1 MVHVD
6 SYVQKE
12 RKGHNMVISAMTDI
26 GIKRS
31 VNQDRAVY
39 KIKDHEIVGVLCD
52 GMGGH
57 LAGDVASTLV
67 SNYIIDHFF
76 DHSPFIND
84 ESIHAWISSLLLTA
98 NDLLNKESDMHS
110 EYAGMGT
117 TIVICYMD
125 GKNTYI
131 SHVGDSRAYL
141 YSDTLKQIT
150 TDDTF
155 VNELLKRGI
164 INQEEASH
172 HPKRNVLVQAI
183 GIKEALRISF
193 YKIEEDYRAI
203 LLCSDGL
210 YNSLSSQQIE
220 DILKE
225 DESVNH
231 KTERLIQSANEFG
244 GLKELIGQGGMAD
257 VYLAYDDIL
266 KREVAVKILRSSLT
280 GDPIYITRFHREAR
294 AAAALCHRNIVEI
307 YDVGEEDDLYYIVME
322 YVRGQTLKELINKRG
337 ALHYVEAVD
346 IMKQVVSAT
355 ALAHSS

>member
-1 MVHVD
+1 MLMVHVD

-244 GLKELIGQGGMAD
+244 GLDNIGVLLIE
-257 VYLAYDDIL
+257 
-266 KREVAVKILRSSLT
+266 K
-280 GDPIYITRFHREAR
+280 
-294 AAAALCHRNIVEI
+294 
-307 YDVGEEDDLYYIVME
+307 GE
-322 YVRGQTLKELINKRG
+322 
-337 ALHYVEAVD
+337 
-346 IMKQVVSAT
+346 S
-355 ALAHSS
+355 

>member
-1 MVHVD
+1 
-6 SYVQKE
+6 
-12 RKGHNMVISAMTDI
+12 MTDI

-117 TIVICYMD
+117 TIVICY
-125 GKNTYI
+125 
-131 SHVGDSRAYL
+131 
-141 YSDTLKQIT
+141 
-150 TDDTF
+150 
-155 VNELLKRGI
+155 
-164 INQEEASH
+164 
-172 HPKRNVLVQAI
+172 
-183 GIKEALRISF
+183 
-193 YKIEEDYRAI
+193 KIEEDYRAI

-210 YNSLSSQQIE
+210 YNSLTSQQIE

-244 GLKELIGQGGMAD
+244 GLDNIGVLLIE
-257 VYLAYDDIL
+257 
-266 KREVAVKILRSSLT
+266 K
-280 GDPIYITRFHREAR
+280 
-294 AAAALCHRNIVEI
+294 
-307 YDVGEEDDLYYIVME
+307 GE
-322 YVRGQTLKELINKRG
+322 
-337 ALHYVEAVD
+337 
-346 IMKQVVSAT
+346 S
-355 ALAHSS
+355 